1 MLRFAVALGLLV
13 TVAMW
18 AIVIAVGAEAVA
30 LSGLPFSATGN
41 GPGGLIS
48 VELSIVL
55 QLAAM
60 SAAAACARVSAVRG
74 WAALSKPTAE

>member
-1 MLRFAVALGLLV
+1 
-13 TVAMW
+13 MW
-18 AIVIAVGAEAVA
+18 AIVVAVGAEAIA
-30 LSGLPFSATGN
+30 LSSLPFSATGN

-60 SAAAACARVSAVRG
+60 SVAAACASVSAVRG
-74 WAALSKPTAE
+74 WAALSQPAAG